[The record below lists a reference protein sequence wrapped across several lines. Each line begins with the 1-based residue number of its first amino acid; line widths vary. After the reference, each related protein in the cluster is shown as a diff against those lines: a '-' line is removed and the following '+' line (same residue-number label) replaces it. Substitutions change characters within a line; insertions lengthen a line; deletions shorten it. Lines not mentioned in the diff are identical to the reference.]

1 MKLESLTGAHGG
13 RKARKRVGR
22 GQGSGKGGTS
32 GRGTKG
38 YRSRSGSKRRPWYE
52 GGQMPLQ
59 RRVPKRGFSNIP
71 FKTTYQVVN
80 LCDIRSL
87 GVSELDPSVMKEK
100 GLIKSASRPVKILA
114 RGDIDTAVTVRA
126 DAFSRSAAEKI
137 EKAGGKAVVT

>member
-1 MKLESLTGAHGG
+1 
-13 RKARKRVGR
+13 
-22 GQGSGKGGTS
+22 
-32 GRGTKG
+32 
-38 YRSRSGSKRRPWYE
+38 KRRPWYE